1 MEVNFGYNGTERLG
15 KNDRFEFFPAMSL
28 GWVASGEDFW
38 KPIEKY
44 VNYFKIRGS
53 YGLVGSDETGLQAN
67 PAAAHFLYLDEV
79 NLTGSG
85 GWSWSLDSPVF
96 IS

>member
-1 MEVNFGYNGTERLG
+1 
-15 KNDRFEFFPAMSL
+15 MSL
-28 GWVASGEDFW
+28 GWVVSGEDFW

-85 GWSWSLDSPVF
+85 GYHYDIHAAYTSTSPTLNASVQKYVNNQF
-96 IS
+96 

>member
-1 MEVNFGYNGTERLG
+1 MAIMARSVWGRMIV
-15 KNDRFEFFPAMSL
+15 FEFFPAMSL

-67 PAAAHFLYLDEV
+67 PAAAALF
-79 NLTGSG
+79 
-85 GWSWSLDSPVF
+85 VF
-96 IS
+96 G